1 MSLRLRVVGLI
12 GVVLLIS
19 IVLGA
24 LVAGVQSKI
33 VLRAELNA
41 ALLGAE
47 QTVKSAYEDLPNS
60 DHQERDL
67 HQLVSTFD
75 GNRHVKA
82 SLISG
87 EGRPVLTSKSG
98 SPLAE
103 APRWF
108 QHLIGTAPQPAELQV
123 PEGVPGFFAIVLTPT
138 ANIDEGDAW
147 VQFWRVAVVLV
158 GSAAFGLFL
167 VYLVIGAAFRP
178 LIGLSAE
185 FARIGT
191 GDYAGRVE
199 ERGPP
204 EVLSLQQ
211 GFNKMVGQLSGTTA
225 RNRHLTE
232 QLVTIQDEE
241 RADIARDLHDEIGP
255 HLFGVNMD
263 AEMIMQ
269 LHEAGR
275 GQGIPDQVRSIQTA
289 VGHMQRQ
296 VRDLLGRLRP
306 ARVTE
311 FGLNA
316 AIRDLATFWAT
327 RRPEIAFELTLPHDD
342 EGVPETVKEAAYR
355 IVQEAAN
362 NSVRHA
368 NPMTVQVCVEIQNE
382 SDLVVMVFDDGVEA
396 AGRQKVGGL
405 GLVGMRERVHALGG
419 SLLFGRTAGA
429 ASGWSVVAR
438 LPIDHLAWA
447 DRKIEA
453 RV

>member
-1 MSLRLRVVGLI
+1 MSLRLRVVALI
-12 GVVLLIS
+12 GVVLVIS
-19 IVLGA
+19 IVLGT
-24 LVAGVQSKI
+24 LVAGIQAKT

-41 ALLGAE
+41 ALSGAE

-60 DHQERDL
+60 DHQARDL

-82 SLISG
+82 SLISA
-87 EGRPVLTSKSG
+87 EDRPLLTSKSG
-98 SPLAE
+98 RPLAQ
-103 APRWF
+103 APEWF
-108 QHLIGTAPQPAELQV
+108 QRLLGSPPNPVELRV
-123 PEGVPGFFAIVLTPT
+123 PEGVRGFFALVLIPT
-138 ANIDEGDAW
+138 ASIDEGDAW
-147 VQFWRVAVVLV
+147 VQFWQVAVVLI
-158 GSAAFGLFL
+158 GSAAVGLCL
-167 VYLVIGAAFRP
+167 VYFVIGAAFRP

-199 ERGPP
+199 EGGTP

-211 GFNKMVGQLSGTTA
+211 GFNKMAGQLAGTTA

-241 RADIARDLHDEIGP
+241 RADIARDLHDDIGP

-269 LHEAGR
+269 LHDAGR
-275 GQGIPDQVRSIQTA
+275 GQGIPDRVRSIQTA

-306 ARVTE
+306 AHVTE

-327 RRPEIAFELTLPHDD
+327 RRPEIAFELKLPGDD
-342 EGVPETVKEAAYR
+342 EDVPKTVKEAAYR

-362 NSVRHA
+362 NSARHA
-368 NPMTVQVCVEIQNE
+368 NPKTIQVCLEIQNE
-382 SDLVVMVFDDGVEA
+382 SDLVIMVFDDGLEA
-396 AGRQKVGGL
+396 SGRRTVGRAWALLVCGSECRPWAGRFSSVGRRG
-405 GLVGMRERVHALGG
+405 EQ
-419 SLLFGRTAGA
+419 AGA
-429 ASGWSVVAR
+429 LWRACPSIAWLAR
-438 LPIDHLAWA
+438 
-447 DRKIEA
+447 A
-453 RV
+453 RC

>member
-1 MSLRLRVVGLI
+1 MRTCRI
-12 GVVLLIS
+12 PITRP
-19 IVLGA
+19 A
-24 LVAGVQSKI
+24 
-33 VLRAELNA
+33 
-41 ALLGAE
+41 
-47 QTVKSAYEDLPNS
+47 
-60 DHQERDL
+60 DL

-87 EGRPVLTSKSG
+87 EGRSILTSRSG
-98 SPLAE
+98 TPLAT

-108 QHLIGTAPQPAELQV
+108 QRLLGSPPDSIELRV
-123 PEGVPGFFAIVLTPT
+123 PERVRGFFAIVLAPT
-138 ANIDEGDAW
+138 GNIDEGDAW

-158 GSAAFGLFL
+158 GSAAVGLFL

-185 FARIGT
+185 FGRIGT

-211 GFNKMVGQLSGTTA
+211 GFNRMAEQLSGTTA
-225 RNRHLTE
+225 RNRLLTD
-232 QLVTIQDEE
+232 QLLTIQDEE

-275 GQGIPDQVRSIQTA
+275 HQAVPDQVRSIQTA

-296 VRDLLGRLRP
+296 VRELLGRLRP

-316 AIRDLATFWAT
+316 AICDLATFWAS
-327 RRPEIAFELTLPHDD
+327 RRPDIAFQLTLPDGD
-342 EGVPETVKEAAYR
+342 EAVPENVKEAVYR

-362 NSVRHA
+362 NAVRHA
-368 NPMTVQVCVEIQNE
+368 NPKTLQVCVEVQND
-382 SDLVVMVFDDGVEA
+382 SDLVVMVFDDGTETP
-396 AGRQKVGGL
+396 GRQKGGGL
-405 GLVGMRERVHALGG
+405 GLVGMRERVQALGG

-429 ASGWSVVAR
+429 DGWSVVAR
-438 LPIDHLAWA
+438 LPVEPLAWA
-447 DRKIEA
+447 VQRVEA
-453 RV
+453 SA